1 MEFTGFGGA
10 YDEDATAKVFRTEID
25 FTPTVIENEN
35 MTDFSS
41 KDYQNTTDLSTIIGS
56 MKLEMA
62 RPTTELTDA
71 HDSAGKMA
79 QAARLHYD
87 SGEGEAQT
95 YLAHNGIDKTIIQSN
110 RYGLMLRDNTTGK
123 YTLALRGMKPTD
135 SRDILNVSLQTS
147 GANESR
153 AMGQAMIDDVI
164 NQGGEMERIVAFSM
178 GGGDGFD
185 LAKANGIDAT
195 LLDPA
200 INPRHVWENT
210 TALSKPKSI
219 IEIVRNPE
227 NFVSVGTAG
236 RNVSLAPQFEVS
248 VVPTGK
254 SGVLA
259 NHELL
264 PNFTRPQEDE
274 ATAVARRLARVGA
287 EHAQHTTLVDM
298 KKSMNDGE
306 SFTDFYRR
314 LNSRNGQPSGVDV
327 DVDGVQNRLG
337 VRVNKGSPLVQLW
350 KILDGGFN
358 TEETSHLATSESS
371 PYSEPLVYDQQ
382 VLDMLKNGDVSGAE
396 LKSGEKFN
404 TAVEQMNSNEVF
416 AHPAVTSAFQ
426 EHLQNAVHPV
436 GLITGTFASVGGT
449 ALMSVVDPSGT
460 FGQDNETG
468 RLENQAAGGAI
479 TGVIA
484 DIMNQGLAGSSALFS
499 AGVGGVAVSAGVGA
513 VAAEGTRYAV
523 DRALEKAGANSDT
536 KNSVS
541 SLSGG
546 AVGGA
551 ATVAAADAITIGA
564 AAMTGAEIGSL
575 GGVVG
580 IAAGAGIG
588 AVFGT
593 MAYAIGKVSQI
604 PKVQKAEHDVAK
616 EAKKVVRFFKRL
628 F

>member
-1 MEFTGFGGA
+1 M
-10 YDEDATAKVFRTEID
+10 
-25 FTPTVIENEN
+25 
-35 MTDFSS
+35 
-41 KDYQNTTDLSTIIGS
+41 
-56 MKLEMA
+56 
-62 RPTTELTDA
+62 
-71 HDSAGKMA
+71 
-79 QAARLHYD
+79 
-87 SGEGEAQT
+87 
-95 YLAHNGIDKTIIQSN
+95 
-110 RYGLMLRDNTTGK
+110 
-123 YTLALRGMKPTD
+123 
-135 SRDILNVSLQTS
+135 
-147 GANESR
+147 
-153 AMGQAMIDDVI
+153 
-164 NQGGEMERIVAFSM
+164 
-178 GGGDGFD
+178 
-185 LAKANGIDAT
+185 
-195 LLDPA
+195 
-200 INPRHVWENT
+200 
-210 TALSKPKSI
+210 
-219 IEIVRNPE
+219 
-227 NFVSVGTAG
+227 
-236 RNVSLAPQFEVS
+236 
-248 VVPTGK
+248 GK
-254 SGVLA
+254 S
-259 NHELL
+259 
-264 PNFTRPQEDE
+264 
-274 ATAVARRLARVGA
+274 
-287 EHAQHTTLVDM
+287 
-298 KKSMNDGE
+298 
-306 SFTDFYRR
+306 
-314 LNSRNGQPSGVDV
+314 
-327 DVDGVQNRLG
+327 
-337 VRVNKGSPLVQLW
+337 
-350 KILDGGFN
+350 DGGFN
-358 TEETSHLATSESS
+358 TEETAHLATSESS

-396 LKSGEKFN
+396 LKSGERFN

-436 GLITGTFASVGGT
+436 GLITGTFASVGGS

-484 DIMNQGLAGSSALFS
+484 DIMNQGLAGSSTLFS

-604 PKVQKAEHDVAK
+604 PKVQKAENDVAK